1 MRFYTKQH
9 RYYCGIDLHARSMYV
24 CILDNEGN
32 TLVHQNM
39 KSCRER
45 FLALIQPYQQDLVV
59 AVECIFTWYWIAD
72 LCRQQGIAFVL
83 RHALYMRAIHGG
95 KAKNDKIDSQKI
107 ALLLKGGLIPH
118 AYAYPAE
125 MRATRDLLRRRMHLA
140 RQRADLI
147 AHIQN
152 TVSQYNLP
160 PLLCRIGK
168 KSERQGVVE
177 HFPDPVV
184 REMIALDV
192 SLIEHY
198 DEQLRVL
205 EQDLAMKAKA
215 HDAYAYHLIRSVR
228 GIGRILTLVILYE
241 IEDIHRFPTVQQF
254 ASYAR
259 LVKCSK
265 ESAGKTYGYSG
276 KKIGNAYLKW
286 AFSEA
291 AVLFLRGNPKA
302 QHYIERQAR
311 KYGKG
316 KALSIL
322 AHRIGRTVY
331 AMLTQGRP
339 FNEAQ
344 FMSKL

>member
-1 MRFYTKQH
+1 M
-9 RYYCGIDLHARSMYV
+9 
-24 CILDNEGN
+24 
-32 TLVHQNM
+32 
-39 KSCRER
+39 
-45 FLALIQPYQQDLVV
+45 
-59 AVECIFTWYWIAD
+59 
-72 LCRQQGIAFVL
+72 
-83 RHALYMRAIHGG
+83 
-95 KAKNDKIDSQKI
+95 
-107 ALLLKGGLIPH
+107 
-118 AYAYPAE
+118 
-125 MRATRDLLRRRMHLA
+125 
-140 RQRADLI
+140 
-147 AHIQN
+147 
-152 TVSQYNLP
+152 
-160 PLLCRIGK
+160 
-168 KSERQGVVE
+168 E

-184 REMIALDV
+184 RQMVALDLT
-192 SLIEHY
+192 LIEHY
-198 DEQLRVL
+198 DQQLRVL

-215 HDAYAYHLIRSVR
+215 HDAYAYHLVRSVR

-241 IEDIHRFPTVQQF
+241 IEDIRRFPTVQQF

-259 LVKCSK
+259 LIKCSK

-302 QHYIERQAR
+302 QQHIERQAH